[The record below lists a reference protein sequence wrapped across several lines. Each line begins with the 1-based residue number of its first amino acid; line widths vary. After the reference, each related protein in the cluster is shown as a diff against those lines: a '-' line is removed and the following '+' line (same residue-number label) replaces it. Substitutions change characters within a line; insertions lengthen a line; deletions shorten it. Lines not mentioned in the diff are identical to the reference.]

1 MEMVRDTAMDDD
13 AVRTIGETLAE
24 IYAGVRAGPMRGV
37 PICNDALDVEAIG
50 FRALGETAVGI
61 VVTPWFMNL
70 IVVPQSAI
78 SSSGAVRVALPA
90 GDVECVPAEL
100 DGFGAILA
108 CSLFSPMF
116 EFSDMSAAREAARE
130 AMKALFDPEL
140 LDQKPAPK
148 PAGLDRRALLRGRLA
163 TEEATS

>member
-1 MEMVRDTAMDDD
+1 MDDD
-13 AVRTIGETLAE
+13 AARTIGETLAGL
-24 IYAGVRAGPMRGV
+24 YAGVRAGPMRDV

-50 FRALGETAVGI
+50 FRAFGETAVGI

-70 IVVPQSAI
+70 IVVPEPPVA
-78 SSSGAVRVALPA
+78 SGASVRVAVPA
-90 GDVECVPAEL
+90 GDVECVSAQL

>member
-1 MEMVRDTAMDDD
+1 MDDK
-13 AVRTIGETLAE
+13 AAKAIGEKLAALYV
-24 IYAGVRAGPMRGV
+24 IVRAGPMRDI

-50 FRALGETAVGI
+50 FRAFGESAVGV

-70 IVVPQSAI
+70 IVAPEAPLA
-78 SSSGAVRVALPA
+78 SSEPVRVALPA
-90 GDVECVPAEL
+90 GDVECIPASL

-140 LDQKPAPK
+140 LEEKPAQK
-148 PAGLDRRALLRGRLA
+148 APALDRRALLRGRLTA
-163 TEEATS
+163 DEAAL